1 MTVIGICGSSGSGK
15 GYVCKLLENYGIK
28 WIDTDLVYRGL
39 TGNDTACLRELEQA
53 FGGAIISE
61 SGALNRVE
69 LAKIVFEGE
78 NADENR
84 AELNRISHK
93 HIRKETERLIE
104 IYKNEGAIGV
114 SVDAP
119 VLFES
124 GFDKMCDTTICVT
137 ATLENRIERII
148 KRDNVTRE
156 KALYRLNCQ
165 KTDEEL
171 RALCKYEI
179 DNSNGSDL
187 EKQIEAILTDL
198 CIIN

>member
-15 GYVCKLLENYGIK
+15 GYVCKLLEGYGIK

-39 TGNDTACLRELEQA
+39 TSKDSACLRELEQV
-53 FGGAIISE
+53 FGDAIISKD
-61 SGALNRVE
+61 GALNRVE

-78 NADENR
+78 NADKSR

-93 HIRKETERLIE
+93 HIRRETERLIAVYE
-104 IYKNEGAIGV
+104 SEGAVGV

-137 ATLENRIERII
+137 APLESRIERII
-148 KRDNVTRE
+148 KRDSVTKE